1 MLDFFDLKGVL
12 EGLFGDLHLETSY
25 EATTHPSYR
34 PGRTAR
40 VMLGDKHLG
49 VMGELHPLV
58 VEKFDVRLEAEQPV
72 LATELDLGTIINN
85 IPFAYPVV
93 AISPYPAI
101 REDLALVVDKGV
113 EASAVESIIRRAG
126 GFLLK
131 EVQLFD
137 LYDGSQ
143 LPPGKKSLAYHLT
156 FQAPDKTLTDKN
168 VSKNR
173 QRILSQLQNELG
185 ATLR

>member
-1 MLDFFDLKGVL
+1 
-12 EGLFGDLHLETSY
+12 
-25 EATTHPSYR
+25 
-34 PGRTAR
+34 
-40 VMLGDKHLG
+40 
-49 VMGELHPLV
+49 
-58 VEKFDVRLEAEQPV
+58 
-72 LATELDLGTIINN
+72 
-85 IPFAYPVV
+85 
-93 AISPYPAI
+93 
-101 REDLALVVDKGV
+101 VVDKGV
-113 EASAVESIIRRAG
+113 EAAAVESIIRRAG

-137 LYDGSQ
+137 LYEGSQ